1 MFLPSDAIF
10 AELHNSFDAVVDKA
24 FSQRVI
30 IVSPTTFMATLHTM
44 QAVMNDAE
52 IQKNAALIKREV
64 SVMAEDVARLD
75 ERVARLQK
83 HFRMADKDMSDI
95 QISSRKISSRAKKIG
110 TVDFESDAIED
121 DLPTLKLVSD
131 GDS

>member
-1 MFLPSDAIF
+1 
-10 AELHNSFDAVVDKA
+10 
-24 FSQRVI
+24 
-30 IVSPTTFMATLHTM
+30 M

-64 SVMAEDVARLD
+64 SVMAEDVTRLD

-83 HFRMADKDMSDI
+83 HFLAANKDMSDI

-110 TVDFESDAIED
+110 TVDFETDAIED
-121 DLPTLKLVSD
+121 ELPILKLVTD
-131 GDS
+131 GDN